1 MTNTVGTP
9 NVATVLAVTSG
20 KCGVG
25 KTNVTVNVALSLA
38 RLGYRVGLIDA
49 DFGLGNVDVMLGLT
63 PENHLGHLLA
73 GEKTLA
79 EIVIRGPLGVEV
91 IPASSGLQSIT
102 SMSSAQRTV
111 LRDALHA
118 FASRLDF
125 LLIDTAAGI
134 SDNVVETL
142 RLAERVAI
150 VTSLEP
156 SAVVDAYATA
166 KILTHTSPQ
175 TEIGVIVN
183 SVRDGHE
190 AGLAFRQLDIAAS
203 RFLGRSL
210 RYYGFV
216 AEDRAVR
223 DSVLAQRA
231 VVDHLPQAAA
241 SRCFRILAS
250 RLAGLGRGPGGLR
263 LAVGASSG
271 RRLHGGVSV
280 RVKTSAP
287 DMDVRDRLVIEHVP
301 LVKTLAQRL
310 AQRLPS
316 QVEMND
322 LISVGVLGLID
333 AATRYRPS
341 LGVPFD
347 AFARRRVDGAM
358 LDALRE
364 LDWAPRSLRRLRR
377 EMDAAVASLRH
388 RLGREPREEEI
399 ADAMDL
405 SVPGIREGARTASNP
420 GSRLGP
426 SARRTHAGRH
436 TAHRAVH
443 RRVGRRRNATRA
455 QGTQAPSRTRDRGIA
470 GTRAADSRPLLPGRA
485 DAGGDR

>member
-20 KCGVG
+20 KGGVG

-166 KILTHTSPQ
+166 KILTHASPQ

-183 SVRDGHE
+183 SVRDGDE

-231 VVDHLPQAAA
+231 VVEHLPQAAA

-250 RLAGLGRGPGGLR
+250 RLAGLGRAPGGLR
-263 LAVGASSG
+263 LAVGASAEEGSTE
-271 RRLHGGVSV
+271 VSQC
-280 RVKTSAP
+280 A
-287 DMDVRDRLVIEHVP
+287 
-301 LVKTLAQRL
+301 
-310 AQRLPS
+310 
-316 QVEMND
+316 
-322 LISVGVLGLID
+322 
-333 AATRYRPS
+333 
-341 LGVPFD
+341 
-347 AFARRRVDGAM
+347 
-358 LDALRE
+358 
-364 LDWAPRSLRRLRR
+364 
-377 EMDAAVASLRH
+377 
-388 RLGREPREEEI
+388 
-399 ADAMDL
+399 
-405 SVPGIREGARTASNP
+405 
-420 GSRLGP
+420 
-426 SARRTHAGRH
+426 
-436 TAHRAVH
+436 
-443 RRVGRRRNATRA
+443 
-455 QGTQAPSRTRDRGIA
+455 
-470 GTRAADSRPLLPGRA
+470 
-485 DAGGDR
+485 